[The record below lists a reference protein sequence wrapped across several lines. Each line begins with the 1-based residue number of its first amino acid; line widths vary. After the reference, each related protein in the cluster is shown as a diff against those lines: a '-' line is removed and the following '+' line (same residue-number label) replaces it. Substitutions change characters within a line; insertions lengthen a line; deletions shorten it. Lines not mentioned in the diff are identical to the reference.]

1 MVDQSCFCVWN
12 YRVIRGNYFCLFV
25 WQKWWR
31 HSWTPFCKKRRLCQ
45 ESLNSKSISVLR
57 NEGLGTS
64 NCAWESKNLAQL
76 GCFLNFYLFFFS
88 SFVSTEPQM
97 TGLFQDLLFFVR
109 LWVYEGWLLAKRRLQ
124 KLLSMCLTFWMAM
137 LPVKS
142 PIQTLGLTS

>member
-31 HSWTPFCKKRRLCQ
+31 HSWTPFCKKRHLCQ

-76 GCFLNFYLFFFS
+76 GFFFKFLFVFLFFFC
-88 SFVSTEPQM
+88 FYWTTNHRLVPRFT
-97 TGLFQDLLFFVR
+97 FFVR
-109 LWVYEGWLLAKRRLQ
+109 LWVYEGWLLAKWRLQ